1 MVPAPVAHGPR
12 PDQHVVFAVVT
23 WNVHAGRADLPRFV
37 DDLTQGRLTGFP
49 VRDYAI
55 LLQETIAGNKFDVV
69 ALAHERQ
76 AWVYYTQVRESKQG
90 PSGNAILTTLMPL
103 TVQPIVLPRV
113 RRVRKAIIA
122 SDPLCR
128 SQAEGEKCEGFEVAC
143 KAERTI
149 TPDDQAKG
157 ITARVVTV
165 ITWNG
170 FDAKFK
176 HGQNGSRAVEFAK
189 GPAGWTRTDHPPVNM
204 STCADL

>member
-1 MVPAPVAHGPR
+1 MRAAALAALMMMPVLTLGACSPSGPSAGGA
-12 PDQHVVFAVVT
+12 PDQGKFA
-23 WNVHAGRADLPRFV
+23 GLDG
-37 DDLTQGRLTGFP
+37 Q
-49 VRDYAI
+49 
-55 LLQETIAGNKFDVV
+55 
-69 ALAHERQ
+69 
-76 AWVYYTQVRESKQG
+76 
-90 PSGNAILTTLMPL
+90 ILTW
-103 TVQPIVLPRV
+103 
-113 RRVRKAIIA
+113 RKAIIA
-122 SDPLCR
+122 SDPLCK

-149 TPDDQAKG
+149 TADDQAKG

-189 GPAGWTRTDHPPVNM
+189 GPSGWTRTDHAPVNM

>member
-1 MVPAPVAHGPR
+1 M
-12 PDQHVVFAVVT
+12 
-23 WNVHAGRADLPRFV
+23 RA
-37 DDLTQGRLTGFP
+37 
-49 VRDYAI
+49 A
-55 LLQETIAGNKFDVV
+55 
-69 ALAHERQ
+69 ALAALIFPMTILAGCNQ
-76 AWVYYTQVRESKQG
+76 ATPSAGGAGDQG
-90 PSGNAILTTLMPL
+90 KFAGLDGEILTW
-103 TVQPIVLPRV
+103 
-113 RRVRKAIIA
+113 RKAIIA
-122 SDPLCR
+122 SDPLCK

-189 GPAGWTRTDHPPVNM
+189 GPSGWTRNDHAPVNM

>member
-1 MVPAPVAHGPR
+1 M
-12 PDQHVVFAVVT
+12 
-23 WNVHAGRADLPRFV
+23 RA
-37 DDLTQGRLTGFP
+37 
-49 VRDYAI
+49 A
-55 LLQETIAGNKFDVV
+55 
-69 ALAHERQ
+69 ALA
-76 AWVYYTQVRESKQG
+76 ALMFPMMILGGCSPSG
-90 PSGNAILTTLMPL
+90 PSSAGGATDQGKFAGLDGEILSW
-103 TVQPIVLPRV
+103 
-113 RRVRKAIIA
+113 RKAIIA
-122 SDPLCR
+122 SDPLCK

-176 HGQNGSRAVEFAK
+176 HGQSGSRIVEFARS
-189 GPAGWTRTDHPPVNM
+189 ASGWTRADHKPVNM